1 MINTN
6 LLTECRKDNFEIKVY
21 GTKDEPW
28 FVAVDI
34 FRLLSLSLKNMSRTL
49 ENLDNDEKMIVDL
62 SKIEN
67 ASPFK
72 LKGEK
77 TKNVQGSHNTVWMIS
92 EPGFYK
98 IALRARTEEAKKFQ
112 RWVTHDVL
120 PRIRKYGYYK
130 LNNDE
135 RKFVAYKEIAESLN
149 TNVNDL
155 DGSYGKMPRY
165 RLEAEARR
173 LKYEA
178 KQEEEKENVIK
189 DYPYSYDEMDALC
202 YDDLEFI
209 KGFIDPQNKD
219 KYYKKLSNGEEWYSE
234 KFKREIPKFLKKGFG
249 V

>member
-1 MINTN
+1 MQNTN
-6 LLTECRKDNFEIKVY
+6 TLTECMFMGNNIRVL

-28 FVAVDI
+28 FVAVDVCKI
-34 FRLLSLSLKNMSRTL
+34 LKIKNSRDAVKRLDEDEKGVVKTDTLGGQQDLQVINESGLYTLILKSRT
-49 ENLDNDEKMIVDL
+49 
-62 SKIEN
+62 
-67 ASPFK
+67 P
-72 LKGEK
+72 
-77 TKNVQGSHNTVWMIS
+77 
-92 EPGFYK
+92 
-98 IALRARTEEAKKFQ
+98 EAKQFK
-112 RWVTHDVL
+112 RWVTHEVL

-135 RKFVAYKEIAESLN
+135 RKFVAYKEIAESLDA
-149 TNVNDL
+149 NVNDL

-178 KQEEEKENVIK
+178 KQEEEKENTIK

-209 KGFIDPQNKD
+209 KGFIDPQNQD

>member
-1 MINTN
+1 MEKTMSTIFYGGSEIRTTVIDGETWWAIVDVCKIIEIKNNHDVAKKLDEDEKAEVDLIYPSSNGIEQRRKITMVN
-6 LLTECRKDNFEIKVY
+6 EPGLYHILLT
-21 GTKDEPW
+21 
-28 FVAVDI
+28 
-34 FRLLSLSLKNMSRTL
+34 SRS
-49 ENLDNDEKMIVDL
+49 EK
-62 SKIEN
+62 
-67 ASPFK
+67 
-72 LKGEK
+72 
-77 TKNVQGSHNTVWMIS
+77 
-92 EPGFYK
+92 
-98 IALRARTEEAKKFQ
+98 AKKFR

-155 DGSYGKMPRY
+155 DDSYAKMPRY

-178 KQEEEKENVIK
+178 KQEEEKENTIK

-202 YDDLEFI
+202 DYDLEYVKTFI
-209 KGFIDPQNKD
+209 ANGEEDR
-219 KYYKKLSNGEEWYSE
+219 YYKRISNGEEWYSE
-234 KFKREIPKFLKKGFG
+234 KFKREIPKFKAKWYNLCKG

>member
-1 MINTN
+1 MQNTN
-6 LLTECRKDNFEIKVY
+6 TLTECMFMGNNIRVL

-28 FVAVDI
+28 FVAVDVCKI
-34 FRLLSLSLKNMSRTL
+34 LKIKNSRDAVKRLDEDEKGVVKTDTLGGQQDLQVINESGLYTLILKSRT
-49 ENLDNDEKMIVDL
+49 
-62 SKIEN
+62 
-67 ASPFK
+67 P
-72 LKGEK
+72 
-77 TKNVQGSHNTVWMIS
+77 
-92 EPGFYK
+92 
-98 IALRARTEEAKKFQ
+98 EAKQFK
-112 RWVTHDVL
+112 RWVTHEVL

-135 RKFVAYKEIAESLN
+135 RKFVAYKEIAESLDA
-149 TNVNDL
+149 NVNDL

-178 KQEEEKENVIK
+178 KQEEEKENTIK

-202 YDDLEFI
+202 DYDLEYVKTFI
-209 KGFIDPQNKD
+209 PDGEED
-219 KYYKKLSNGEEWYSE
+219 KYYKRISNGEEWYSE

>member
-21 GTKDEPW
+21 GTKNEPW
-28 FVAVDI
+28 FVAVDVLRMLEI
-34 FRLLSLSLKNMSRTL
+34 HAKNVTRTL
-49 ENLDNDEKMIVDL
+49 KKLDNDEKVVVKFQTPGGMQD
-62 SKIEN
+62 
-67 ASPFK
+67 
-72 LKGEK
+72 
-77 TKNVQGSHNTVWMIS
+77 VWMVS
-92 EPGFYK
+92 EPGFYR
-98 IALRARTEEAKKFQ
+98 IALSAQTETARKFQ

-249 V
+249 G

>member
-1 MINTN
+1 MTVTKE
-6 LLTECRKDNFEIKVY
+6 LAECMYESWSLRVF
-21 GTKDEPW
+21 GTKNEPW
-28 FVAVDI
+28 FVAIDVFNALGI
-34 FRLLSLSLKNMSRTL
+34 AKNHMARTL
-49 ENLDNDEKMIVDL
+49 KMLDNDEKRVIKLMTPGGQQDAWIV
-62 SKIEN
+62 
-67 ASPFK
+67 
-72 LKGEK
+72 
-77 TKNVQGSHNTVWMIS
+77 S

-112 RWVTHDVL
+112 RWVTHEVL

-155 DGSYGKMPRY
+155 DDSYAKMPRY

-178 KQEEEKENVIK
+178 KQEEEKESAIK

-202 YDDLEFI
+202 DYDLEYVKTFI
-209 KGFIDPQNKD
+209 PDGEED
-219 KYYKKLSNGEEWYSE
+219 KYYKRISNGEEWYSE
-234 KFKREIPKFLKKGFG
+234 KFKREIPKFKAMWCGK
-249 V
+249 